1 MLRDSAAAETAG
13 VPTVSL
19 VCEGF
24 VGQANTTA
32 TGLGLSGMQL
42 AMVPGHV
49 DVQSAEELRRNV
61 IAVTVDAVVKGLT
74 GETNGHASTEV
85 QPSPRDIVFSG
96 SFEEVNRFFYENEWS
111 DGLPIVPPTIEKVEQ
126 FLRFTE
132 RSPDESLGPILPDN
146 RTATVWSVAVNGVMA
161 GCRPE
166 YMPVLL
172 ALTEAM
178 ADPEYGVEHS
188 GNTPG
193 AETLIILNGP
203 IIKQLGFN
211 YQQGVLRDG
220 FQANTSVGRFWRLYL
235 RNIAGFLPHKTD
247 KGTFG
252 NTWRVVLA
260 ENEEALNAMGWEP
273 CCTDFGCKP
282 GDNTVTISR
291 YTGGDVIASVF
302 GENAER
308 VMPYLADAVAKQ
320 IGWELAFTVGM
331 ATSSQ
336 RPLLILSPII
346 AKTIAASGW
355 SRRDVKQYLFEHAR
369 IPASKFEQYIGKW
382 THLLPE
388 NRTLVDYVNTG
399 KAPRVF
405 AESSDPARMVPIVGR
420 AEDFMLAV
428 SGDPLRT
435 NGYTFAHNGILGYP
449 VCKPIRL
456 PANWPKLLDEAKQTF
471 V

>member
-1 MLRDSAAAETAG
+1 VLRASAVAESAG

-32 TGLGLSGMQL
+32 VGLGFSGMQL
-42 AMVPGHV
+42 ALVPGHV

-61 IAVTVDAVVKGLT
+61 VNVTVDAVINGLT
-74 GETNGHASTEV
+74 GEADGHGYAE
-85 QPSPRDIVFSG
+85 PEPAPEDIVFSG

-111 DGLPIVPPTIEKVEQ
+111 DGLPVVPPTIEKVGE

-132 RSPDESLGPILPDN
+132 RAPDESLGVAPPDN
-146 RTATVWSVAVNGVMA
+146 RKATVWSVAVNGVMA

-166 YMPVLL
+166 YMPILV
-172 ALTEAM
+172 ALVEAM
-178 ADPEYGVEHS
+178 ADPAYGVEHS

-211 YQQGVLRDG
+211 YEQGVLRDG

-260 ENEEALNAMGWEP
+260 ENEDALKAIGWER
-273 CCTDFGCKP
+273 CNADFGSKAD
-282 GDNTVTISR
+282 DNTLIISR
-291 YTGGDVIASVF
+291 YTGGDVIVSVH

-320 IGWELAFTVGM
+320 IGWELVFTVGM
-331 ATSSQ
+331 ANSSQ
-336 RPLLILSPII
+336 RPLLILSPIL

-355 SRRDVKQYLFEHAR
+355 SRADVKQYLFDHAR
-369 IPASKFEQYIGKW
+369 IPASKFELYIGKW
-382 THLLPE
+382 THLMPD
-388 NRTLVDYVNTG
+388 NRALADYVNTG

-405 AESSDPARMVPIVGR
+405 AESSDPNRSVPIVGR
-420 AEDFMLAV
+420 PEDFMLAV

-435 NGYTFAHNGILGYP
+435 NAYTFVHNGMLGYP
-449 VCKPIRL
+449 VCKLIKL
-456 PANWPKLLDEAKQTF
+456 PPTWEALLQEAKG

>member
-1 MLRDSAAAETAG
+1 MAG
-13 VPTVSL
+13 VPSVSL

-32 TGLGLSGMQL
+32 MGLGLSGMQL

-61 IAVTVDAVVKGLT
+61 VNVTVDAVIKGLT
-74 GETNGHASTEV
+74 GETNGHAAPEPAPAAT
-85 QPSPRDIVFSG
+85 DIVFSG

-111 DGLPIVPPTIEKVEQ
+111 DGLPIVPPTIAKIRE

-132 RSPDESLGPILPDN
+132 RAADESLGAVLPDN
-146 RTATVWSVAVNGVMA
+146 RSATVWTVAANGVMA

-166 YMPVLL
+166 YMPILVAL
-172 ALTEAM
+172 AEAM
-178 ADPEYGVEHS
+178 ADPVYGVEHS

-203 IIKQLGFN
+203 IIKQLAFN
-211 YQQGVLRDG
+211 YEQGVLRDG

-260 ENEEALNAMGWEP
+260 ENEDALASIGWEP
-273 CCTDFGCKP
+273 CCADFGFSA
-282 GDNTVTISR
+282 GDNTVTIAR
-291 YTGGDVIASVF
+291 YTGGDVIASVH

-336 RPLLILSPII
+336 RPLLIVSPII

-355 SRRDVKQYLFEHAR
+355 SRRTVKQYLFEHAR
-369 IPASKFEQYIGKW
+369 IPASKFELYIGKW

-388 NRTLVDYVNTG
+388 NRTLVDYVNIG
-399 KAPRVF
+399 RAPRVF
-405 AESSDPARMVPIVGR
+405 AESSDPARMVPVVGR
-420 AEDFMLAV
+420 PEDFMLAV

-435 NGYTFAHNGILGYP
+435 NAYTFVHNGILGYP
-449 VCKPIRL
+449 VCKRIRL
-456 PANWPKLLDEAKQTF
+456 PGKWHELLQEAKGT
-471 V
+471 

>member
-1 MLRDSAAAETAG
+1 VLRASAAAETAG

-32 TGLGLSGMQL
+32 VGIGLSGMQL

-49 DVQSAEELRRNV
+49 DVQSAEELRRNIV
-61 IAVTVDAVVKGLT
+61 NVTVDAVISGLT
-74 GETNGHASTEV
+74 GESNGQIAAEPEPGPT
-85 QPSPRDIVFSG
+85 DILFSG

-111 DGLPIVPPTIEKVEQ
+111 DGLPIVPPTIEKVRE
-126 FLRFTE
+126 FLRFID
-132 RSPDESLGPILPDN
+132 RAADESLGIVPPDN
-146 RTATVWSVAVNGVMA
+146 RSATIWSVAANGVMA

-166 YMPVLL
+166 YMPILVAL
-172 ALTEAM
+172 AEAM
-178 ADPEYGVEHS
+178 ADPVYGVEHS

-211 YQQGVLRDG
+211 YEQGVLRDG

-260 ENEEALNAMGWEP
+260 ENEDALAAIGWEP
-273 CCTDFGCKP
+273 CCADFGFSA
-282 GDNTVTISR
+282 GDNAVTISR
-291 YTGGDVIASVF
+291 YTGGDVIASVH

-308 VMPYLADAVAKQ
+308 VMPYLADAVARQ
-320 IGWELAFTVGM
+320 ISWQLAFTVGM
-331 ATSSQ
+331 AYSSQ

-355 SRRDVKQYLFEHAR
+355 SRGDIKQYLFEHSR
-369 IPASKFEQYIGKW
+369 VPASKFEMYIGKW
-382 THLLPE
+382 THLLPV

-399 KAPRVF
+399 RAPRAF
-405 AESSDPARMVPIVGR
+405 AQSSDPARMVPIVGR
-420 AEDFMLAV
+420 AEDFMIAV

-435 NGYTFAHNGILGYP
+435 NAYTFVHNGILGYP
-449 VCKPIRL
+449 VCKRICMPS
-456 PANWPKLLDEAKQTF
+456 NWHELLRESKGL
-471 V
+471 

>member
-1 MLRDSAAAETAG
+1 MLRASAAAETAG
-13 VPTVSL
+13 IPTVSL

-32 TGLGLSGMQL
+32 VGLGLSGMQL

-61 IAVTVDAVVKGLT
+61 VNATVDAVIKGLT
-74 GETNGHASTEV
+74 GETNGAVSTEP
-85 QPSPRDIVFSG
+85 QPAPADIVFSG

-111 DGLPIVPPTIEKVEQ
+111 DGLPLVPPTIEKVRE

-132 RSPDESLGPILPDN
+132 RAPDESLGVVPPDN
-146 RTATVWSVAVNGVMA
+146 RSATLWSIAVNGVMA

-166 YMPVLL
+166 YMPILVAL
-172 ALTEAM
+172 ADAM
-178 ADPEYGVEHS
+178 ADPSYGVEHS

-211 YQQGVLRDG
+211 YEQGVLRDG

-260 ENEEALNAMGWEP
+260 ENEDALAAIRWEP
-273 CCTDFGCKP
+273 CCADFGFSA

-291 YTGGDVIASVF
+291 YTGGDVIASVH

-331 ATSSQ
+331 ANASQ

-355 SRRDVKQYLFEHAR
+355 SRRDVKQYLFDRAR
-369 IPASKFEQYIGKW
+369 IPASKFELYIAKW

-399 KAPRVF
+399 RAPRVF

-435 NGYTFAHNGILGYP
+435 NAYAFVHNGILGYP

-456 PANWPKLLDEAKQTF
+456 PDKWEELLQEAKRI
-471 V
+471 

>member
-1 MLRDSAAAETAG
+1 
-13 VPTVSL
+13 
-19 VCEGF
+19 
-24 VGQANTTA
+24 
-32 TGLGLSGMQL
+32 
-42 AMVPGHV
+42 MVPGHV
-49 DVQSAEELRRNV
+49 DVRSAEELRSNIV
-61 IAVTVDAVVKGLT
+61 NVTVDAVIRGLT
-74 GETNGHASTEV
+74 GETNGQTPTEP
-85 QPSPRDIVFSG
+85 QPAPMDIVFAG
-96 SFEEVNRFFYENEWS
+96 TFEEVNRFFYENEWS
-111 DGLPIVPPTIEKVEQ
+111 DGLPIVPPTIEKVRE
-126 FLRFTE
+126 FLRFID
-132 RSPDESLGPILPDN
+132 RAPDQSLGPILPDN
-146 RTATVWSVAVNGVMA
+146 RSATVWSIAVNGVMA

-166 YMPVLL
+166 YMPILL
-172 ALTEAM
+172 ALVEAM
-178 ADPEYGVEHS
+178 ADPAYGVEHS
-188 GNTPG
+188 GNIPG

-211 YQQGVLRDG
+211 YEQGVLRDG
-220 FQANTSVGRFWRLYL
+220 FQANTSIGRFWRLYL

-260 ENEEALNAMGWEP
+260 ENEDALGASEWAP
-273 CCTDFGCKP
+273 CCADFGFKC
-282 GDNTVTISR
+282 GDDTVTISR
-291 YTGGDVIASVF
+291 YTGGDVIAPVH

-308 VMPYLADAVAKQ
+308 LMPYLADAVAKQ

-369 IPASKFEQYIGKW
+369 IPASKFELCIGKW

-388 NRTLVDYVNTG
+388 NRTLVDYVNIG

-405 AESSDPARMVPIVGR
+405 AESSDPGRMVPIVGR
-420 AEDFMLAV
+420 ADDFMLTV

-435 NGYTFAHNGILGYP
+435 NAYTFVHNGILGYP

-456 PANWPKLLDEAKQTF
+456 PGQLARIAA
-471 V
+471 

>member
-1 MLRDSAAAETAG
+1 VLRASAAAEVAG
-13 VPTVSL
+13 VPAVSL

-32 TGLGLSGMQL
+32 VGLGLAGMQL

-61 IAVTVDAVVKGLT
+61 VNVTVDAVVKGLT
-74 GETNGHASTEV
+74 GETNGHVYSEPEPA
-85 QPSPRDIVFSG
+85 PADIVFSG
-96 SFEEVNRFFYENEWS
+96 SFEEVNRFFYENKWS
-111 DGLPIVPPTIEKVEQ
+111 DGLPVVPPTLEKVRE

-132 RSPDESLGPILPDN
+132 RVPDESLGAILPDN

-166 YMPVLL
+166 YMPILL
-172 ALTEAM
+172 ALVEAM
-178 ADPEYGVEHS
+178 ADPAYGVEHS

-193 AETLIILNGP
+193 SETLIILNGP

-211 YQQGVLRDG
+211 YEQGVLRDG

-235 RNIAGFLPHKTD
+235 RNIAGFLPHKND

-260 ENEEALNAMGWEP
+260 ENDDALTAAGWEP
-273 CCTDFGCKP
+273 CCADFGFKP
-282 GDNTVTISR
+282 GDNTVIISR
-291 YTGGDVIASVF
+291 YTGGDVIVSVH

-331 ATSSQ
+331 ANASQ
-336 RPLLILSPII
+336 RPLLILSPIL

-355 SRRDVKQYLFEHAR
+355 SRRDVKQYLFDHAR
-369 IPASKFEQYIGKW
+369 IPAAKFERYIGKW
-382 THLLPE
+382 THLMPE
-388 NRTLVDYVNTG
+388 GRTLVDYVNTG
-399 KAPRVF
+399 RAPRVF
-405 AESSDPARMVPIVGR
+405 AESSDPNRMVPIVGR
-420 AEDFMLAV
+420 ADDFMLAV

-435 NGYTFAHNGILGYP
+435 NAYTFVHNGILGYP

-456 PANWPKLLDEAKQTF
+456 PVKWNELLQDAKGI
-471 V
+471 

>member
-1 MLRDSAAAETAG
+1 
-13 VPTVSL
+13 
-19 VCEGF
+19 
-24 VGQANTTA
+24 
-32 TGLGLSGMQL
+32 LGLAGMQL

-49 DVQSAEELRRNV
+49 DVQSAEELKRNV
-61 IAVTVDAVVKGLT
+61 VNVTVDAVIKGLT
-74 GETNGHASTEV
+74 GEVDGDDYSE
-85 QPSPRDIVFSG
+85 PEPGPEDIVFSG

-111 DGLPIVPPTIEKVEQ
+111 DGLPVVPPTLGKVRE

-132 RSPDESLGPILPDN
+132 RAPEESLGVSPPDN
-146 RTATVWSVAVNGVMA
+146 RSATVWSVAVNGVMA

-166 YMPVLL
+166 YMPILVAL
-172 ALTEAM
+172 AEAM
-178 ADPEYGVEHS
+178 GDPQYGVEHS

-193 AETLIILNGP
+193 SETLIILNGP
-203 IIKQLGFN
+203 IIRQLGFN
-211 YQQGVLRDG
+211 YEQGALRDG
-220 FQANTSVGRFWRLYL
+220 FQANTSIGRFWRLYL
-235 RNIAGFLPHKTD
+235 RNVAGFLPHKTD

-260 ENEEALNAMGWEP
+260 ENEGALAETGWEP
-273 CCTDFGCKP
+273 NSADFGFKR

-291 YTGGDVIASVF
+291 YTGGDVIVSVH

-320 IGWELAFTVGM
+320 IGWELVFTVGM
-331 ATSSQ
+331 ANSSQ

-355 SRRDVKQYLFEHAR
+355 SRSDVKRYLFDHAR
-369 IPASKFEQYIGKW
+369 ITAAKFERYIGKW
-382 THLLPE
+382 THLMPD
-388 NRTLVDYVNTG
+388 NRTLVDYANTG

-405 AESSDPARMVPIVGR
+405 GESSDPNRMVPIVGKP
-420 AEDFMLAV
+420 EDFMIAV

-435 NGYTFAHNGILGYP
+435 NAYTFVHNGILGYP

-456 PANWPKLLDEAKQTF
+456 PARWEELLREARGI
-471 V
+471 